1 MTDTALPP
9 VIQAMLAPGFYPH
22 SAQAEIPLIQ
32 THVSYVFLTGEFVY
46 KLKKPVNFGFL
57 DFSTLEQRQHF
68 CEEELRLN
76 QRGAAELYLEVVAI
90 TETATGFEINGS
102 GTPVEYGVKMKQFP
116 QEALL
121 SAMFDRGELTAQ
133 HMQDLAKEVAKF
145 HAQADINDHI
155 RSYGTVE
162 KVRQAFDEN
171 YDQSAGFV
179 DFGGAPGPQTQA
191 QFDATK
197 AYSDEFFAKNAA
209 ALTDRIKA
217 DKIRECH
224 GDAHLR
230 NIALWQ
236 ERLWLFDCIEFNEPF
251 RFVDTMYDV
260 GFICMDLDARDR
272 RDFSNIFLNA
282 YLEQTG
288 DYEGLQVLPLYLSR
302 QAYVRAKVTSF
313 LLGDPSI
320 PEAVKAE
327 SRITAAAYYKLAY
340 DYTQNSTGQLVM
352 MAGLS
357 GSGKS
362 TTGKAIAQGH
372 GAIHLRSDAIRKQL
386 AGISVETRGGDDI
399 YTDAMTQKTY
409 DRLLSLGL
417 MLAQQGY
424 TVVLDA
430 KYDRAALREPVVSQA
445 QAAGVALTIVHCDAP
460 IDVLKTRVAAR
471 TGDIA
476 DATVAVLAQ
485 QTWEDFTDSDRNLV
499 KTIDTTAD
507 LNAQLKQA
515 GFSIESF

>member
-1 MTDTALPP
+1 
-9 VIQAMLAPGFYPH
+9 
-22 SAQAEIPLIQ
+22 
-32 THVSYVFLTGEFVY
+32 
-46 KLKKPVNFGFL
+46 
-57 DFSTLEQRQHF
+57 
-68 CEEELRLN
+68 
-76 QRGAAELYLEVVAI
+76 
-90 TETATGFEINGS
+90 
-102 GTPVEYGVKMKQFP
+102 
-116 QEALL
+116 
-121 SAMFDRGELTAQ
+121 
-133 HMQDLAKEVAKF
+133 
-145 HAQADINDHI
+145 
-155 RSYGTVE
+155 
-162 KVRQAFDEN
+162 
-171 YDQSAGFV
+171 
-179 DFGGAPGPQTQA
+179 
-191 QFDATK
+191 
-197 AYSDEFFAKNAA
+197 
-209 ALTDRIKA
+209 
-217 DKIRECH
+217 
-224 GDAHLR
+224 
-230 NIALWQ
+230 
-236 ERLWLFDCIEFNEPF
+236 
-251 RFVDTMYDV
+251 
-260 GFICMDLDARDR
+260 
-272 RDFSNIFLNA
+272 
-282 YLEQTG
+282 
-288 DYEGLQVLPLYLSR
+288 LPLYLSR

-340 DYTQNSTGQLVM
+340 DYTQNATGQLVM

-362 TTGKAIAQGH
+362 TTGKAIAHGH

-409 DRLLSLGL
+409 DRLLALGL

-460 IDVLKTRVAAR
+460 IAVLKQRVAAR

-476 DATVAVLAQ
+476 DATVDVLAQ

-515 GFSIESF
+515 GFSI